1 MFWHEYAKIQR
12 HTSQNAITEGDFLC
26 ILARNCEGTEQ
37 LRLSFFRREK
47 QMRILVT
54 GGAGYIGSHTCVEL
68 LNAGYDVVVV
78 DNLYNASEKALD
90 RVEKITGKKVVFYNA
105 DIRDKQAMNDI
116 FDKEKVD
123 AVIHFAGLKAV
134 GESVVKPIEY
144 YENNIAGTLNL
155 CDAMR
160 NHGVKNIIFSS
171 SATVYGDPAFIP
183 ITEECPKGT
192 CTNPYG
198 WTKWMLEQILTDLH
212 TADPEWNVI
221 LLRYFNPIGAHK
233 SGMIGED
240 PKGIPN
246 NLLPYVAQ
254 VAIGKLECL
263 GVFGNDY
270 DTPDGTGVRDYI
282 HVVDLAVGH
291 VKALKKLEE
300 KPEVRVYN
308 LGTGHGYSV
317 LDVVHAF
324 EKACGHEVKYQIKPR
339 RAGDIA
345 MCYCDPTKAKEEL
358 GWEAQ
363 YGIEEMCQD
372 SWRWQSQNP
381 DGYATEEK

>member
-1 MFWHEYAKIQR
+1 MFFAKIPR
-12 HTSQNAITEGDFLC
+12 HASQNAITEGDFKC
-26 ILARNCEGTEQ
+26 ILVRNCEGTEQ